1 MGKSFD
7 VILGDEQPSEVN
19 DTPATE
25 PNPEAAVAD
34 PVTEQPEGPRRD
46 EHGRFA
52 PKEPTG
58 VEQEPSAPVQVPPT
72 EQPSGQL
79 PRDVYEP
86 LKAVREEN
94 RELKREMEAMRRQFY
109 AQPAPQPQPQQPPVD
124 FWDDPQS
131 FMDTRMNQLG
141 QTLLQQWEQ
150 RETAKR
156 LDQSEQAARSKYQDY
171 DDAFAAFEQSV
182 QANPRLAME
191 LAQAA
196 DPGEFAYSKG
206 KAALAIQSVGSLDAL
221 KAQIR
226 AELEA
231 EAKAAFQPAARPVLP
246 STTAGDTSVG
256 SRGGPAW
263 AGPTAIGDILRK

>member
-1 MGKSFD
+1 MDGSID
-7 VILGDEQPSEVN
+7 DLLNEQPTPET
-19 DTPATE
+19 DTQTQ
-25 PNPEAAVAD
+25 PEAQAEPEA
-34 PVTEQPEGPRRD
+34 PAPQPRGPD
-46 EHGRFA
+46 GKFA
-52 PKEPTG
+52 PKQQETG
-58 VEQEPSAPVQVPPT
+58 VEPQQEQPAPEAQPVPPT
-72 EQPSGQL
+72 EPTSQL

-94 RELKREMEAMRRQFY
+94 KELKRQLDAIQRHLS
-109 AQPAPQPQPQQPPVD
+109 QPAPQPQPQQPPVD

-131 FMDTRMNQLG
+131 FMDARMNQLG

-156 LDQSEQAARSKYQDY
+156 LDQSEQAARSKYADY
-171 DDAFAAFEQSV
+171 DDAFAAFEQAV
-182 QANPRLAME
+182 QSNPRLAVE
-191 LAQAA
+191 LAQSS

-206 KAALAIQSVGSLDAL
+206 RAALAIQSVGSLDAL

-231 EAKAAFQPAARPVLP
+231 EAKAAFNPARPVLP

-256 SRGGPAW
+256 ARSGPAW
-263 AGPTAIGDILRK
+263 GGPTQIDDILR